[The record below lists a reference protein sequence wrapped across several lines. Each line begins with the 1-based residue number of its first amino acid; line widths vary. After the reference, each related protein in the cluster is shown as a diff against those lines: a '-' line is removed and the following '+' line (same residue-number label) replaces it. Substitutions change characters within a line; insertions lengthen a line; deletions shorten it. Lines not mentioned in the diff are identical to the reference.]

1 MPSNVTD
8 NYKPLNVTDIYY
20 TLYGTIFLPPTAQSL
35 SVCTFSCF
43 KVLMILFLLLQKY
56 RVSTVNGHDSNLYKI
71 IIIQF
76 SNITKVSIAS

>member
-20 TLYGTIFLPPTAQSL
+20 TLYGTIFCLQQIKVSQSL

-43 KVLMILFLLLQKY
+43 KVLMILFY
-56 RVSTVNGHDSNLYKI
+56 CYKI
-71 IIIQF
+71 QG
-76 SNITKVSIAS
+76 VHCQWEQLCLL

>member
-20 TLYGTIFLPPTAQSL
+20 TLYGTIFCLQQIKVSQSL

-43 KVLMILFLLLQKY
+43 KVLISKSSGLKADFEQK
-56 RVSTVNGHDSNLYKI
+56 V
-71 IIIQF
+71 
-76 SNITKVSIAS
+76 KVTSIHFGDGSVHL